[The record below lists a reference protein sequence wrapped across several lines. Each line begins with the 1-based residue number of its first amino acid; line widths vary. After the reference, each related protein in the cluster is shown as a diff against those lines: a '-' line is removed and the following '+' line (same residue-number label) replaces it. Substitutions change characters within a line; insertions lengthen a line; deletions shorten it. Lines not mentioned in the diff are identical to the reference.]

1 MLGPSEFLLSVKQ
14 SLSRARVLGLDA
26 WKKNRHS
33 DVIINVRQ
41 SHNALWTPRITYGKS
56 NIL

>member
-1 MLGPSEFLLSVKQ
+1 MLGPSDFLLSVKQ
-14 SLSRARVLGLDA
+14 SFSRARVLRPDA

-33 DVIINVRQ
+33 DVIINVGQ
-41 SHNALWTPRITYGKS
+41 SLNALWTPWITYSKS